1 MQEIKELRDAEF
13 TLDKMDNELVCMTL
27 LRALPDE
34 YSSFASSLQMLD
46 KLEKAK
52 IQEAFVAEELLRN
65 RSNNNRDAPS
75 GALSASA
82 LATSTPTTITCKFCS
97 LPGHSQSTCH
107 RYRTAKV
114 TAAQDAKDRAQ
125 ERRKNRTRGGKGS
138 ANTTSEQDSAAAAS
152 AVQEFAGKASL
163 RSNSPFNPSQHAAD
177 TLWTADTGATSHMT
191 PHKHWL
197 RDYKPFS
204 IPIRLAN
211 NHIVHS
217 AGVGTLLFAPE
228 LKGGKLGRQVLLSR
242 VLHVP
247 ELSSNLLS
255 VLYLVRNH
263 QFQVH
268 ISAEHM
274 EFERDGTVYMNDC
287 TH

>member
-1 MQEIKELRDAEF
+1 
-13 TLDKMDNELVCMTL
+13 
-27 LRALPDE
+27 
-34 YSSFASSLQMLD
+34 
-46 KLEKAK
+46 
-52 IQEAFVAEELLRN
+52 
-65 RSNNNRDAPS
+65 
-75 GALSASA
+75 
-82 LATSTPTTITCKFCS
+82 
-97 LPGHSQSTCH
+97 
-107 RYRTAKV
+107 
-114 TAAQDAKDRAQ
+114 
-125 ERRKNRTRGGKGS
+125 
-138 ANTTSEQDSAAAAS
+138 
-152 AVQEFAGKASL
+152 
-163 RSNSPFNPSQHAAD
+163 
-177 TLWTADTGATSHMT
+177 MT

-217 AGVGTLLFAPE
+217 AGVTLLFAPE

-274 EFERDGTVYMNDC
+274 EFE
-287 TH
+287 

>member
-1 MQEIKELRDAEF
+1 M
-13 TLDKMDNELVCMTL
+13 
-27 LRALPDE
+27 
-34 YSSFASSLQMLD
+34 
-46 KLEKAK
+46 
-52 IQEAFVAEELLRN
+52 
-65 RSNNNRDAPS
+65 
-75 GALSASA
+75 
-82 LATSTPTTITCKFCS
+82 
-97 LPGHSQSTCH
+97 
-107 RYRTAKV
+107 RTK
-114 TAAQDAKDRAQ
+114 
-125 ERRKNRTRGGKGS
+125 GGKGN
-138 ANTTSEQDSAAAAS
+138 ANAASGQEPAAAAS

-163 RSNSPFNPSQHAAD
+163 RSNSPYTPSQRAAD

-274 EFERDGTVYMNDC
+274 EFERDGTVYMIAPIDTTNTAYLAGEVVPVVESAQVSAASTLPLNPSLWHRRF
-287 TH
+287 THFHHVGIQSIIIGKSCHRHETRCKDPSRSYL

>member
-1 MQEIKELRDAEF
+1 M
-13 TLDKMDNELVCMTL
+13 
-27 LRALPDE
+27 
-34 YSSFASSLQMLD
+34 
-46 KLEKAK
+46 
-52 IQEAFVAEELLRN
+52 
-65 RSNNNRDAPS
+65 
-75 GALSASA
+75 
-82 LATSTPTTITCKFCS
+82 
-97 LPGHSQSTCH
+97 
-107 RYRTAKV
+107 
-114 TAAQDAKDRAQ
+114 
-125 ERRKNRTRGGKGS
+125 
-138 ANTTSEQDSAAAAS
+138 
-152 AVQEFAGKASL
+152 QEFAGKASL
-163 RSNSPFNPSQHAAD
+163 HSNSPFNPSQLAAD
-177 TLWTADTGATSHMT
+177 TIWTADTGATSHMT

-263 QFQVH
+263 EFQVH
-268 ISAEHM
+268 ISAKHM
-274 EFERDGTVYMNDC
+274 EFEHCVHDC
-287 TH
+287 TYSHLLTPPTLHI

>member
-1 MQEIKELRDAEF
+1 MHLSIAELR
-13 TLDKMDNELVCMTL
+13 
-27 LRALPDE
+27 
-34 YSSFASSLQMLD
+34 LQ
-46 KLEKAK
+46 
-52 IQEAFVAEELLRN
+52 FV
-65 RSNNNRDAPS
+65 
-75 GALSASA
+75 
-82 LATSTPTTITCKFCS
+82 
-97 LPGHSQSTCH
+97 
-107 RYRTAKV
+107 
-114 TAAQDAKDRAQ
+114 
-125 ERRKNRTRGGKGS
+125 KNRTRGGKGS

-197 RDYKPFS
+197 RDYKSFS

-242 VLHVP
+242 VPHVP
-247 ELSSNLLS
+247 EL
-255 VLYLVRNH
+255 V
-263 QFQVH
+263 QVH
-268 ISAEHM
+268 ISAEHTWNSS
-274 EFERDGTVYMNDC
+274 ETALC
-287 TH
+287 T